1 MDGVCED
8 GQVLGQR
15 GKTDCECCEGRQEHH
30 SEHLVGIP
38 SGTYIGTEVQESIR
52 RQEIIILRK
61 ICRQGELIHESKRLR
76 EFNSK
81 FI

>member
-15 GKTDCECCEGRQEHH
+15 GKTDRERCEGRQEHH

-38 SGTYIGTEVQESIR
+38 RGTYIGTEVQESIW
-52 RQEIIILRK
+52 RQEIIIILALRK
-61 ICRQGELIHESKRLR
+61 IADS
-76 EFNSK
+76 
-81 FI
+81 